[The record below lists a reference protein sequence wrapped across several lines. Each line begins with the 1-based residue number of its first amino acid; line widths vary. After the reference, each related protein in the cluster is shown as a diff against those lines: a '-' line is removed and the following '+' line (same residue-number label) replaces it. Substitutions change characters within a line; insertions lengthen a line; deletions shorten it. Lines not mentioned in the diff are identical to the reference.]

1 LEVCI
6 GEDCGNGIHQD
17 GVGKITT
24 APGHRRVGAD
34 AGPGALLIEQNPLQ
48 PSRLQP
54 PRMDQARGGTC
65 DLLASVVTD
74 PQRSISATPIGNLS
88 LIPSNDFNNQM
99 TATTRKS
106 ALR

>member
-1 LEVCI
+1 
-6 GEDCGNGIHQD
+6 
-17 GVGKITT
+17 
-24 APGHRRVGAD
+24 
-34 AGPGALLIEQNPLQ
+34 
-48 PSRLQP
+48 
-54 PRMDQARGGTC
+54 MDQARGGTC